1 MNPDEMTN
9 ELNTQIHYRLIEK
22 LSESER
28 RYREL
33 VESLRE
39 IVFKCDP
46 SGCFTFL
53 NRAWTET
60 LGYNIAESLSQ
71 PLSNFLAPEDLAR
84 GQQLLDQLQKQQ
96 VVIGQELRF
105 QHQSGVIVW
114 LELSAYSSN
123 QSEGGGSLTNI
134 TDRKL
139 AEAALQEVNEVLEI
153 RVEQRTA
160 ELKKALQ
167 DLHRTQTQLV
177 QNEKMSSLG
186 QLVAGVAHEI
196 NNPVNFIHGNLTYAT
211 QYVSDLLKAIALYQQ
226 HSTGIADEVRAE
238 LEGLDLDFLTQ
249 DLTKLLTSMKVGSDR
264 IRQIVLSLRNF
275 SRLDEAE
282 FKAVN
287 IHEGIDSTLMI
298 LQHRLKDQNNQNHNA
313 GIQVI
318 KQYDNLPMVECYAGQ
333 LNQVFMNLLT
343 NAIDA
348 LEELSCIATKNLE
361 KETTHSKLQRADWRP
376 TITIV
381 TELKEAD
388 PLLGLAVVIIRI
400 KDNGVG
406 MAQEVIDRIFEPFF
420 TTKPVGKGT
429 GMGLSISYQIIT
441 ERHGGILRCFS
452 TVGQGTEFL
461 IQIPISQSSISQ

>member
-1 MNPDEMTN
+1 MNTDEMTN

-60 LGYNIAESLSQ
+60 LGYNIPESLSQ
-71 PLSNFLAPEDLAR
+71 PLSDFLAPEDLVR
-84 GQQLLDQLQKQQ
+84 GQQLLDQLQKEQ

-105 QHQSGVIVW
+105 QHQSGVVVW

-123 QSEGGGSLTNI
+123 QSERGGSLTNI

-160 ELKKALQ
+160 QLKKALQ
-167 DLHRTQTQLV
+167 DLQRTQTQLV

-211 QYVSDLLKAIALYQQ
+211 QHVSDLLKAIALYQE
-226 HSTGIADEVRAE
+226 HSTGIADEIRAE
-238 LEGLDLDFLTQ
+238 LEGLDLEFLTQ
-249 DLTKLLTSMKVGSDR
+249 DITKLLTSMKVGSDR
-264 IRQIVLSLRNF
+264 IRQIVLSLRSF

-298 LQHRLKDQNNQNHNA
+298 LKHRLKDRNNQNHNS

-318 KQYDNLPMVECYAGQ
+318 KQYDKLPMVECYAGQ

-348 LEELSCIATKNLE
+348 LEELSCIATKNLG
-361 KETTHSKLQRADWRP
+361 KETKLELAGWRP

-388 PLLGLAVVIIRI
+388 PLLGLAVVMIRI

-420 TTKPVGKGT
+420 TTRPVGKGT

-441 ERHGGILRCFS
+441 ERHGGILRCLS
-452 TVGQGTEFL
+452 TIGQGTEFL
-461 IQIPISQSSISQ
+461 IQIPISQSSISL